1 MRMLISHSQL
11 DTALGVAFPAAH
23 DINLFAVASSKTALG
38 FTGPTSATTA
48 AFPSSSTVSV
58 AWASKF
64 LGTAPPPS
72 APSTLISADLTPIHS
87 DPNNTFNGGVSGH
100 HSDIFLPQIYDLMS
114 WFLFA

>member
-1 MRMLISHSQL
+1 
-11 DTALGVAFPAAH
+11 
-23 DINLFAVASSKTALG
+23 
-38 FTGPTSATTA
+38 
-48 AFPSSSTVSV
+48 
-58 AWASKF
+58 